1 MRSSLTLE
9 QRRNNPSELAMWTLG
24 LFGSAVLWILML
36 KGQFNLLCTVIIL
49 GSLLLVSLHDRAT
62 AILLTLSYLVLMGD
76 IRRILAALVGPPEQ
90 DLLLLIGP
98 AIAVVLAFPIFLS
111 LRLRDGLSK
120 AMFFLLLVM
129 VLEIFNPKQGGL
141 TIGLSGAVFYIAPV
155 LWFWIGRR
163 FGSPEVVE
171 KLLYRVIFPLALL
184 AALLGFVQTFVGFLP
199 YEQAWI
205 DVASKTYTAL
215 HLGASIRAFGFSVSG
230 AEYAALLMIGAVGV
244 AAAYLGSGSR
254 WAVISPILLAG
265 IIFAS
270 ARGTVIKVVV
280 TLALVWTLRKGQK
293 LRPKDALRLVV
304 FALGGLVAVV
314 LLASHFTGSE
324 VAAPAKNS
332 AVDNALAHQVG
343 GLAHPFDPRY
353 STAGLH
359 GGMFLSGVVEGF
371 TYPIGHGLGSTTAAS
386 SKFGG
391 DPNEGNSEIDI
402 SDMFI
407 SLGVIGGLLYLY
419 IVAMAMRG
427 ALRYLRTVRRGISL
441 PVLAILTSSLGSWLI
456 GGQYST
462 SALMLFLIGAI
473 SYTDMSQSED
483 TESMHIRMR
492 YQERF

>member
-1 MRSSLTLE
+1 
-9 QRRNNPSELAMWTLG
+9 MWTLG

-36 KGQFNLLCTVIIL
+36 KGQFNLLCTLIIL

-62 AILLTLSYLVLMGD
+62 AILLTLSYLILMGD

-98 AIAVVLAFPIFLS
+98 AIAVVLALPILWS

-141 TIGLSGAVFYIAPV
+141 TIGLSGAVFYVAPV

-184 AALLGFVQTFVGFLP
+184 AALLGFAQTFIGFLP

-254 WAVISPILLAG
+254 WAVIFPILIAG
-265 IIFAS
+265 IVLAS

-280 TLALVWTLRKGQK
+280 TLALVWTLRKGHK
-293 LRPKDALRLVV
+293 VGVKDAVRLVV
-304 FALGGLVAVV
+304 FAVAGLVAVV
-314 LLASHFTGSE
+314 LVASHFMKPE
-324 VAAPAKNS
+324 AASPGKNS

-371 TYPIGHGLGSTTAAS
+371 TYPIGHGLGSTTAAA

-391 DPNEGNSEIDI
+391 DPNEGSSEIDI

-407 SLGVIGGLLYLY
+407 SLGLIGGLLYLY
-419 IVAMAMRG
+419 IVATAMAK

-441 PVLAILTSSLGSWLI
+441 PVLAILTSTLGSWLI

-462 SALMLFLIGAI
+462 SALMLFLIGAL
-473 SYTDMSQSED
+473 SYTDIRQSEGA
-483 TESMHIRMR
+483 EAMHIRMK
-492 YQERF
+492 

>member
-1 MRSSLTLE
+1 MRTSLTIE

-62 AILLTLSYLVLMGD
+62 AILLTLSYLILMGD

-98 AIAVVLAFPIFLS
+98 AIAVILAVPIFLS

-163 FGSPEVVE
+163 YGSPEVVE

-184 AALLGFVQTFVGFLP
+184 AALLGFAQTFIGFLP

-244 AAAYLGSGSR
+244 AAAYIGSGSR
-254 WAVISPILLAG
+254 WALIFPILVAG
-265 IIFAS
+265 IVLAS
-270 ARGTVIKVVV
+270 ARGSVIKMVV
-280 TLALVWTLRKGQK
+280 TLALVWTLRKGHK
-293 LRPKDALRLVV
+293 VGAKDAFRLVV
-304 FALGGLVAVV
+304 FAIVGLVAMV
-314 LLASHFTGSE
+314 LVASRFTTSE
-324 VAAPAKNS
+324 VALPAKSS
-332 AVDNALAHQVG
+332 AVDNALAHQAG

-353 STAGLH
+353 STAGIH
-359 GGMFLSGVVEGF
+359 GGMFLSGVIEGL
-371 TYPIGHGLGSTTAAS
+371 TYPIGHGLGSTTAAA

-391 DPNEGNSEIDI
+391 DPNEGSSEIDV

-407 SLGVIGGLLYLY
+407 SLGVIGGVLYLY
-419 IVAMAMRG
+419 IVATTMRK
-427 ALRYLRTVRRGISL
+427 ALGYLQAVRRGVSL
-441 PVLAILTSSLGSWLI
+441 PVLAILTSTLGSWLI

-462 SALMLFLIGAI
+462 SALMLFLAGALLYPDLTH
-473 SYTDMSQSED
+473 SNSKTDSPRLSHFK
-483 TESMHIRMR
+483 S
-492 YQERF
+492 

>member
-1 MRSSLTLE
+1 
-9 QRRNNPSELAMWTLG
+9 MWMLG
-24 LFGSAVLWILML
+24 LFGSAALWILML
-36 KGQFNLLCTVIIL
+36 KGQFNLLCTLIIF

-76 IRRILAALVGPPEQ
+76 IRRILAAIVGPPEQ

-98 AIAVVLAFPIFLS
+98 AVALVLALPIFLS

-129 VLEIFNPKQGGL
+129 ALEIFNPKQGGL

-184 AALLGFVQTFVGFLP
+184 AALLGFVQTFIGFLP

-205 DVASKTYTAL
+205 DVAAKTYTAL

-230 AEYAALLMIGAVGV
+230 AEYAALLMLGAVGV
-244 AAAYLGSGSR
+244 AAAYIGSGSR
-254 WAVISPILLAG
+254 WVVIFPILIAG
-265 IIFAS
+265 IILAS

-293 LRPKDALRLVV
+293 VGAKDAFRLVV
-304 FALGGLVAVV
+304 YALGGLVAMVV
-314 LLASHFTGSE
+314 VASHFTGSE
-324 VAAPAKNS
+324 VASPAKNS

-359 GGMFLSGVVEGF
+359 GGLFLSGLVEGF

-391 DPNEGNSEIDI
+391 DPNEGSSEIDI

-419 IVAMAMRG
+419 IVATAMRG
-427 ALRYLRTVRRGISL
+427 ALGYLRTVRRGISL

-473 SYTDMSQSED
+473 SYTDIRQSEE
-483 TESMHIRMR
+483 TESMHFRMR
-492 YQERF
+492 YREGF